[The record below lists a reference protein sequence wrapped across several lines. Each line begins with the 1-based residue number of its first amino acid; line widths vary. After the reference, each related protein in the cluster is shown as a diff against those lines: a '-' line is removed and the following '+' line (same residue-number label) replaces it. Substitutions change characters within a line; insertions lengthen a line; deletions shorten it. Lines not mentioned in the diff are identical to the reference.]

1 MAISDKQIE
10 KAITLAKEYGAT
22 RLLLFG
28 SALEKS
34 VQAKD
39 LDLACGGVEGWK
51 LYQFGA
57 QLEEELG
64 IPLDIVPLDPPSPFT
79 EMIERKA
86 KVLI

>member
-10 KAITLAKEYGAT
+10 KVITLAKEYGAT

-34 VQAKD
+34 AQAKD
-39 LDLACGGVEGWK
+39 LDLACDGVEGWK
-51 LYQFGA
+51 LYLFGA